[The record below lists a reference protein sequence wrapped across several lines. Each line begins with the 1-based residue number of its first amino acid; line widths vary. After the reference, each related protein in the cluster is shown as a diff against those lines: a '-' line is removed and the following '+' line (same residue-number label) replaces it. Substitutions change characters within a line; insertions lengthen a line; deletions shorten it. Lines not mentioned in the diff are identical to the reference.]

1 MSPEDGPPP
10 LDDFDEDGPP
20 PLDEFEEAERKPKQ
34 SDGSLLG
41 LEEKIDSP
49 WAAPKPESS
58 SAAHDALITKLQ
70 AKPKEKKEKK
80 QKEQEAP
87 AASFVVGD
95 TVEIHGLTGAA
106 QHNGKTGVVKSFDEA
121 KGRYA
126 VALTTGGKKP
136 LAIKPANLAK
146 HKPLPKGFFDSAA
159 AKKGGKKN
167 GGKRREPEPEP
178 EDDIIEIVTPK
189 FKEAQQK
196 SDLQLDEVQRAMKA
210 ANAKQSEWMN
220 DDFMSRFSKN
230 PRLMK
235 GFQDPRCQKAM
246 EEMQSDPKG
255 ASAKYANDPEIK
267 EFLREFMGLMG
278 DQFGNLADEQDKKE
292 KEKIAAKAA
301 AAGPM
306 ADPQVQAIMSDPEFM
321 PILQQCQRPGYF
333 TRYMQDPRYAP
344 RLQLLLDKGVFNL
357 NS

>member
-106 QHNGKTGVVKSFDEA
+106 QHNGKTGVVQGFDEA

-146 HKPLPKGFFDSAA
+146 HKPPQEEESDGAVAGEANGYGTVAVDLAAEHKKIQEMKKQGLNPDGTPYIHLP
-159 AKKGGKKN
+159 GKLSHPCIH
-167 GGKRREPEPEP
+167 REPCAEP
-178 EDDIIEIVTPK
+178 
-189 FKEAQQK
+189 
-196 SDLQLDEVQRAMKA
+196 
-210 ANAKQSEWMN
+210 N
-220 DDFMSRFSKN
+220 
-230 PRLMK
+230 
-235 GFQDPRCQKAM
+235 
-246 EEMQSDPKG
+246 
-255 ASAKYANDPEIK
+255 
-267 EFLREFMGLMG
+267 
-278 DQFGNLADEQDKKE
+278 
-292 KEKIAAKAA
+292 
-301 AAGPM
+301 
-306 ADPQVQAIMSDPEFM
+306 
-321 PILQQCQRPGYF
+321 
-333 TRYMQDPRYAP
+333 
-344 RLQLLLDKGVFNL
+344 
-357 NS
+357 